1 MTDKANRNRDLR
13 TGRRGALKTLGVI
26 GFSAVGTSLPVGTA
40 RGSGVVNP
48 CDTADPQCGGGGG
61 SLRTQTTEI
70 EDPWGYTITH
80 VSSLEHIDSIESS
93 ASVSHKFEI
102 AGYGSIRDGNDL
114 AYEITNHSVSAEG
127 LSGGGVNNEG
137 LLTAARH
144 GNEGEEVEPSGGTE
158 LSDALIFGGALETI
172 AGLAGAKGV
181 ATALGTSTI
190 TQALYRAGE
199 FFFID
204 ETPSSEEAGWT
215 LGLNE
220 QSDVVHQGEFLLSHS
235 KAADPLYRLRS
246 NCSLATNRWEVRGT
260 YYPIVSTNVQSERI
274 TSDELSPSRRKALD
288 LEANE
293 DEVLRYK
300 EYPLTIE
307 EM

>member
-1 MTDKANRNRDLR
+1 MNRPC
-13 TGRRGALKTLGVI
+13 
-26 GFSAVGTSLPVGTA
+26 SADEDV
-40 RGSGVVNP
+40 
-48 CDTADPQCGGGGG
+48 DPQCGGGGD

-80 VSSLEHIDSIESS
+80 VSSLEYIDSIESS

-114 AYEITNHSVSAEG
+114 AHEITNHSVSAEG

-158 LSDALIFGGALETI
+158 LSDTLVFGGALGTI

-181 ATALGTSTI
+181 AAALGTATI

-215 LGLNE
+215 LGLNA

-235 KAADPLYRLRS
+235 KAADPLYRLYS
-246 NCSLATNRWEVRGT
+246 NCSLATNQWEVRGT
-260 YYPIVSTNVQSERI
+260 YHPIVSDSVRSEWVS
-274 TSDELSPSRRKALD
+274 SDELSPDRREAMD
-288 LEANE
+288 LKPDEA
-293 DEVLRYK
+293 EVLRYE
-300 EYPLTIE
+300 EYPLAIE
-307 EM
+307 EG